1 MSATLSPDQIPDMI
15 SSPQFG
21 ALPPEQRTR
30 IAEEALAHGAQSF
43 AGKWDQ
49 PTYQKWGQ
57 FASTVRG
64 KVAGMES
71 MGEKAAG
78 VGGVVLDAGRSMA
91 RMAVAGA
98 TDLSAYDPKTTEM
111 RVPGGNIAEQ
121 AGFGMR
127 KIGDT
132 LNTWASGGK
141 EPLERDLKK
150 LREDV
155 DKGNLP
161 LDNVDKLG
169 TWLEDRSTVL
179 GKSQEHLYNKIQGGE
194 PWPAEYVQTNGLM
207 NPNHA
212 ALLSRYIQTRDPQTW
227 DALEKSLKKAP
238 NRAKIEREQ
247 GQALENSG
255 IVNFLSQSLGV
266 DYAEPM
272 VGAGD
277 PILLAMTA
285 FPPVRA
291 AMAAKA
297 VMAGTEV
304 GAVAAA
310 KGLAKSAGIGA
321 GLGVAMTAENDP
333 NATWEDYKHAAKD
346 MLAISLGFH
355 GAGMAVGKLGQKIQQ
370 ARGGPAPTPT
380 TAPINEPPTARPPI
394 EQPVS
399 AGEAPRPNPFSG
411 PIEAPPQPVESGGF
425 VPEPPAVATAPI
437 NYTKAQLD
445 GILAAKVHG
454 RPITPAE
461 QAALDAYIN
470 DNYSDV
476 APPTQAQT
484 APRLG
489 PGGEVGPPNRGWWER
504 RQTPA
509 EVPFEPAPAGLERQR
524 VSPFELT
531 QSGLFD
537 VGTPEGD
544 VRTGIRQRTPLGSE
558 LPAEMGAPMEGQPIE
573 TISEGVRQ
581 PTFDPLPTTFKDYD
595 SIQREIDRRL
605 DELDSQGIDS
615 IKLWNPSQRGM
626 EILADVPGYSRMPAD
641 LVELYARRDLIGE
654 TQLKESLAEVHG
666 VLNDSGL
673 RNPAE
678 RSRIMKSL
686 GLDEAS
692 TDAAGQYLASS
703 HFIESLKR
711 NPVKVA
717 EELTY
722 ALADSRKEKFDELRD
737 VSSGTAKDAALALK
751 ALRDHYGLTETPRL
765 SEGVRQPMSDP
776 LPIEASVT
784 KDSGATADNTAQN
797 TPGAGLSPA
806 TGAVESI
813 LNVPQGDVAA
823 MSARQALEA
832 KAAQTAPAPVPAV
845 LKPEVRRPEPVKQ
858 AAPIDP
864 RVATAQKK
872 YLQGELS
879 KAITEAPDQHPAE
892 AVATMASRD
901 LAAFHDVRLRA
912 TEEANK
918 ARQNY
923 KSQEWTT
930 KFDDEMMADPYI
942 TDLLARYEVPE
953 GIKGDAPSQYTPEG
967 QHIQGGKDRIFATTH
982 RLKELEKRMEEAH
995 RAALPKVHIEVP
1007 GDGIFDIFNT
1017 KEALKAF
1024 EKRAAKFPTTTPRG
1038 TAVKGSGR
1046 TEPTSIPKIG
1056 KPATPGETAKALA
1069 SHLSQDP
1076 TREVIT
1082 YVFAN
1087 GKEMIA
1093 TDGRR
1098 MMIVETKAGTADKP
1112 QWFDATGKP
1121 KKVEGLKYPNYEQVF
1136 PDMKTM
1142 TAVIP
1147 KLDTGRLYTVLAQAE
1162 ALSKDVERPNE
1173 SVKLMLNR
1181 DRSLGIEKNEPDN
1194 GTYSHNVQDGAE
1206 FLGAF
1211 NGQFLMDMVKSAREL
1226 GHEQVTLHM
1235 VDENM
1240 PAVMTAKGM
1249 RSVIMPMRGEADI
1262 RNAVPVT
1269 TKMERLGI
1277 LEGKAKKGKAR
1288 PESDNEALA
1297 GVPRSQAGPLPT
1309 MHGAGTGAQLPAAS
1323 PAWSGQ
1329 VRTLAGIRRHLL
1341 ESVALPAVGVGR
1353 FQNALGIYRRTP
1365 QSVRLQAIND
1375 IPVLAHE
1382 VGHAVHYG
1390 VLSPN
1395 PGGTAEAWG
1404 GRYDAELMPL
1414 GRNTSTASYTPE
1426 QVRKEGVAEFTR
1438 LWLTN
1443 RVEAIKAAPAF
1454 SNLWETELQ
1463 TRNPKM
1469 AEALRES
1476 QRRIADYIA
1485 MPEFEKAK
1493 AQISFDPAAESA
1505 GMKAGQWLR
1514 QFYAHTVNTLQP
1526 ALDTVRRA
1534 AELDPTQA
1542 GKAAEAEMWMENH
1555 RGGWASKAHEDV
1567 FGHQTDLKGNRVGTG
1582 LQTILKDLKPGEH
1595 ESFSAYLALK
1605 RAGELEGRGMRS
1617 GFENG
1622 KLPRAEMQALEAR
1635 FEPTR
1640 QKLIK
1645 WQRNGRD
1652 LLVQSGLL
1660 DSKSAAAMD
1669 RANADYVPFY
1679 RVYEK
1684 LNGVSFGPEN
1694 SKNAGGY
1701 VDLNSGI
1708 RRIKGSDR
1716 AIIDPLQ
1723 SAMKNAFMFRK
1734 IAEQNHIGVQFFD
1747 LMREVQGHGQW
1758 SEQIRP
1764 KMKQTV
1770 ITHDQIAQKLIDE
1783 GVIGDVAD
1791 LPQNADLTLRL
1802 FEAIKKPDTKNGEVI
1817 IFKNGERQHWEV
1829 KDPLLMEALKYA
1841 DADAAKLG
1849 KIPGWMLKIFTAPTR
1864 ALRWGATGGP
1874 WFAIPNMIRDTV
1886 QGSVFSGSRKFVPF
1900 MDTVLGGMEVMRKG
1914 GQFERW
1920 KEAGGQF
1927 SGQVTGTQAF
1937 TRLIED
1943 ALPKDPLAR
1952 RALQG
1957 LADPQAWRGGFRN
1970 ALDMIGAFGRFSE
1983 QATRVGEFMRGKEA
1997 GLSDMA
2003 AANLS
2008 KTLSLNFARAGETS
2022 RVLNQFVPFFNATVQ
2037 GLDQFM
2043 RMHLDPKTRGATIMK
2058 GLTYITA
2065 PSLAVWALGKDDPE
2079 IQNLPEM
2086 RKNLF
2091 WNINLKPLA
2100 AAMGMPEKGFILS
2113 IPKPFLL
2120 GAMYGTSVERAL
2132 DHATG
2137 RDPNGARKAAKNIL
2151 SNTLNP
2157 FDVMMSIGGIRPV
2170 IEATT
2175 GHDLFMKRDIVP
2187 TSMQHLPAEQQYST
2201 GTSETA
2207 KMIGKFTGQSPM
2219 MIDHLLRGYFATAAR
2234 FGTDA
2239 IDYGMA
2245 KMALTDVPMP
2255 ATKGVMELPILNRF
2269 AGSPYAANAFV
2280 ERFYKASGDM
2290 EGKLAVLNK
2299 QTDQMSTTEQQ
2310 KWWQGNKAELS
2321 HYLRTVDYQTNR
2333 TGAGDIRKVQARLG
2347 EMTGA
2352 MKDIQASRVL
2362 TSDAKRDKM
2371 IELTRQRNELAE
2383 KGFKELFPAEVR
2395 KRHY

>member
-1 MSATLSPDQIPDMI
+1 MLPTLSPDQIPEMI

-21 ALPPEQRTR
+21 ALPHAERTR
-30 IAEEALAHGAQSF
+30 ISEEALAHGAQTL
-43 AGKWDQ
+43 AGTWDQ

-57 FASTVRG
+57 FANTVRG

-71 MGEKAAG
+71 MGEQAAG
-78 VGGVVLDAGRSMA
+78 VGGVVLDAARSMG
-91 RMAVAGA
+91 RMAIAGA
-98 TDLSAYDPKTTEM
+98 ADLSLMEPDASSM
-111 RVPGGNIAEQ
+111 RMPGGNIAEQ
-121 AGFGMR
+121 AGLGMR

-141 EPLERDLKK
+141 LPLERDLKK

-169 TWLEDRSTVL
+169 TWLEDRSAAL

-194 PWPAEYVQTNGLM
+194 PWPADYVQTNGLM

-212 ALLSRYIQTRDPQTW
+212 ALLSRYIQTRDPATW
-227 DALEKSLKKAP
+227 DTLEKSLKKAP
-238 NRAKIEREQ
+238 NRAKIEQEQ
-247 GQALENSG
+247 GTALENSSM
-255 IVNFLSQSLGV
+255 VNFLTQSLGT

-297 VMAGTEV
+297 AMAGTEV

-333 NATWEDYKHAAKD
+333 NATWEDYKLAAKD
-346 MLAISLGFH
+346 MVAISLGFH

-370 ARGGPAPTPT
+370 ARGGPAAAPTPT
-380 TAPINEPPTARPPI
+380 TAPINEPQPPSRPATEP
-394 EQPVS
+394 PVTT
-399 AGEAPRPNPFSG
+399 GEAPRTNPFDG
-411 PIEAPPQPVESGGF
+411 PIEAPPQPVESGGL
-425 VPEPPAVATAPI
+425 VPEPKSLPQPTS
-437 NYTKAQLD
+437 Q
-445 GILAAKVHG
+445 GIG
-454 RPITPAE
+454 QSMSDPTRP
-461 QAALDAYIN
+461 L
-470 DNYSDV
+470 
-476 APPTQAQT
+476 
-484 APRLG
+484 
-489 PGGEVGPPNRGWWER
+489 
-504 RQTPA
+504 PA
-509 EVPFEPAPAGLERQR
+509 EVPFEPAPAGLDAPAGNLTRIISTGKPNGAR
-524 VSPFELT
+524 VEAVIDFVEAADLKPLLLREVGSDQTRDRANNRGSSEQVAAIAASPDAL
-531 QSGLFD
+531 LL
-537 VGTPEGD
+537 GD
-544 VRTGIRQRTPLGSE
+544 SPVSS
-558 LPAEMGAPMEGQPIE
+558 MGAPVVDDVILAGNGRAEGLIQGYQGGGAG
-573 TISEGVRQ
+573 ISDYRANIVQQAKAMGRPEVAQMRQ
-581 PTFDPLPTTFKDYD
+581 PVMIRRVQKYV
-595 SIQREIDRRL
+595 SGDRRDFVKESNPKYATLQETVAEAALL
-605 DELDSQGIDS
+605 DAEVLGDLSGIEFTEAGS
-615 IKLWNPSQRGM
+615 LTSSSLQQVATKLKAAQRGVN
-626 EILADVPGYSRMPAD
+626 ATTGGKPDV
-641 LVELYARRDLIGE
+641 VEATRRV
-654 TQLKESLAEVHG
+654 Q
-666 VLNDSGL
+666 
-673 RNPAE
+673 
-678 RSRIMKSL
+678 
-686 GLDEAS
+686 
-692 TDAAGQYLASS
+692 Q
-703 HFIESLKR
+703 
-711 NPVKVA
+711 
-717 EELTY
+717 
-722 ALADSRKEKFDELRD
+722 
-737 VSSGTAKDAALALK
+737 AALAKLAK
-751 ALRDHYGLTETPRL
+751 DYGMDVSDLSGLLETDVGRRTVAEVTKTAPRL
-765 SEGVRQPMSDP
+765 AALEKDLGLGEEMLTALQSFSQGARAVSQGLFKNLNEWAENRGQELIRDSLTPEAGAILEVMIETVRTPTK
-776 LPIEASVT
+776 LRELFNNYLEKASNEQTQRIQANSSGDIFGDTRTNVT
-784 KDSGATADNTAQN
+784 GKEILRRQMAGGTDTQTTAPESSSGQGDGQVT
-797 TPGAGLSPA
+797 AGLDS
-806 TGAVESI
+806 
-813 LNVPQGDVAA
+813 L
-823 MSARQALEA
+823 
-832 KAAQTAPAPVPAV
+832 
-845 LKPEVRRPEPVKQ
+845 
-858 AAPIDP
+858 
-864 RVATAQKK
+864 
-872 YLQGELS
+872 LQG
-879 KAITEAPDQHPAE
+879 TESTRP
-892 AVATMASRD
+892 MNR
-901 LAAFHDVRLRA
+901 
-912 TEEANK
+912 
-918 ARQNY
+918 
-923 KSQEWTT
+923 
-930 KFDDEMMADPYI
+930 
-942 TDLLARYEVPE
+942 
-953 GIKGDAPSQYTPEG
+953 
-967 QHIQGGKDRIFATTH
+967 
-982 RLKELEKRMEEAH
+982 
-995 RAALPKVHIEVP
+995 
-1007 GDGIFDIFNT
+1007 
-1017 KEALKAF
+1017 
-1024 EKRAAKFPTTTPRG
+1024 
-1038 TAVKGSGR
+1038 
-1046 TEPTSIPKIG
+1046 
-1056 KPATPGETAKALA
+1056 GETARPQAADPLA
-1069 SHLSQDP
+1069 ELSGAKQ
-1076 TREVIT
+1076 
-1082 YVFAN
+1082 
-1087 GKEMIA
+1087 
-1093 TDGRR
+1093 
-1098 MMIVETKAGTADKP
+1098 AGEA
-1112 QWFDATGKP
+1112 
-1121 KKVEGLKYPNYEQVF
+1121 EQ
-1136 PDMKTM
+1136 
-1142 TAVIP
+1142 
-1147 KLDTGRLYTVLAQAE
+1147 AQEKMGFNESDSE
-1162 ALSKDVERPNE
+1162 ALSG
-1173 SVKLMLNR
+1173 L
-1181 DRSLGIEKNEPDN
+1181 
-1194 GTYSHNVQDGAE
+1194 
-1206 FLGAF
+1206 
-1211 NGQFLMDMVKSAREL
+1211 
-1226 GHEQVTLHM
+1226 
-1235 VDENM
+1235 
-1240 PAVMTAKGM
+1240 
-1249 RSVIMPMRGEADI
+1249 
-1262 RNAVPVT
+1262 
-1269 TKMERLGI
+1269 
-1277 LEGKAKKGKAR
+1277 
-1288 PESDNEALA
+1288 
-1297 GVPRSQAGPLPT
+1297 PRSQAGPLPT
-1309 MHGAGTGAQLPAAS
+1309 QYGALTGAQMPAAS

-1329 VRTLAGIRRHLL
+1329 VRTLSGIRQHLL
-1341 ESVALPAVGVGR
+1341 ESVGLPAVGVGR

-1365 QSVRLQAIND
+1365 ESVRLQAIND

-1382 VGHAVHYG
+1382 VGHAVHFR

-1395 PGGTAEAWG
+1395 AGGKAEAWG
-1404 GRYDAELMPL
+1404 GRYDGELMPL
-1414 GRNTSTASYTPE
+1414 GRNTSRSSYTPE

-1454 SNLWETELQ
+1454 SNHWETELQ

-1493 AQISFDPAAESA
+1493 AQISFDPAAESV
-1505 GMKAGQWLR
+1505 GMKTGQWLR
-1514 QFYAHTVNTLQP
+1514 KFYAQTVNTLQP

-1542 GKAAEAEMWMENH
+1542 AKAAEAEMWMENH

-1567 FGHQTDLKGNRVGTG
+1567 FGHQTDLQGNRVGTG

-1622 KLPRAEMQALEAR
+1622 KLPQAEMQALEAR

-1652 LLVQSGLL
+1652 LLVQAGLL
-1660 DSKSAAAMD
+1660 DSQSALAMD
-1669 RANADYVPFY
+1669 KANADYVPFY

-1708 RRIKGSDR
+1708 QRIKGSDR

-1723 SAMKNAFMFRK
+1723 SAMKNAYMFRK

-1747 LMREVQGHGQW
+1747 LMRKVQGHGQW

-1764 KMKQTV
+1764 KMKQTT
-1770 ITHDQIAQKLIDE
+1770 ITHDQIAEKLVQE
-1783 GVIGDVAD
+1783 GVIADVTA

-1802 FEAIKKPDTKNGEVI
+1802 YEAIKKPDTKNGEVI

-1849 KIPGWMLKIFTAPTR
+1849 NIPSWMLKLFTAPTR

-1886 QGSVFSGSRKFVPF
+1886 QGGVFSGSRKFVPF

-1970 ALDMIGAFGRFSE
+1970 ALDMVGAFGRFSE

-2043 RMHLDPKTRGATIMK
+2043 RMHLDPKTRGATVMK

-2079 IQNLPEM
+2079 IQNLSEAT
-2086 RKNLF
+2086 KNLF
-2091 WNINLKPLA
+2091 WNINLKPMA
-2100 AAMGMPEKGFILS
+2100 AAMGMPDSGFILS

-2120 GAMYGTSVERAL
+2120 GAVYGTSLERAL
-2132 DHATG
+2132 DYATD
-2137 RDPNGARKAAKNIL
+2137 RDPNGARKAAANIL
-2151 SNTLNP
+2151 RNTLNP
-2157 FDVMMSIGGIRPV
+2157 MDVMMSIGGIRPI
-2170 IEATT
+2170 IESQT
-2175 GHDLFMKRDIVP
+2175 GYDLFMKRDIVP
-2187 TSMQHLPAEQQYST
+2187 VSMQHLPAPQQYSIT
-2201 GTSETA
+2201 TSQTA
-2207 KMIGKFTGQSPM
+2207 KMLGQFSGQSPM
-2219 MIDHLLRGYFATAAR
+2219 MIDHLLRGYFASAAK

-2255 ATKGVMELPILNRF
+2255 ATKGMMELPILNRF
-2269 AGSPYAANAFV
+2269 AGSPYMANAFV
-2280 ERFYKASGDM
+2280 ERFYKASQDM

-2310 KWWQGNKAELS
+2310 KWWQQNQPEVS
-2321 HYLRTVDYQTNR
+2321 HYLRTVDHQTNR
-2333 TGAGDIRKVQARLG
+2333 TGAGDIRKAQARLG
-2347 EMTGA
+2347 EITGA

-2362 TSDAKRDKM
+2362 APEVKRDQL

-2383 KGFKELFPAEVR
+2383 DGFKSLFPAEVK